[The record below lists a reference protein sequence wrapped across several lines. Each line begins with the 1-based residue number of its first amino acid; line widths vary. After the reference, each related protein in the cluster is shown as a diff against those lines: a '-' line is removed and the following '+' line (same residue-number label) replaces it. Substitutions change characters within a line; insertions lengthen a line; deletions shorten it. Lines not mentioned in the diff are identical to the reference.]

1 MGFIADAVSS
11 VVNFVGD
18 VVETAVDFVGNA
30 VESVVDVL
38 SDPFDDPFKTALTA
52 AAIYTGYNAW
62 TAPATGATIGG
73 GVAGAGA
80 APGTYAALS
89 GPMFN
94 PALATAATSTATATA
109 GIAAGVAAGGQ
120 AFSFVPGATAGWN
133 MTGSSLS
140 LAPNTFAGVGAGSA
154 AGSMA
159 GSVWGVST
167 PTFMEQAGERIDKIT
182 GGFEDI
188 IESPDP
194 VGEVWEKIGDV
205 GEYAAEE
212 IGYKPFLKNVA
223 KETLM
228 ANGEQSLL
236 GAWSPTIGYQ
246 AGGDPGSA
254 TAQAYPSFTRAET
267 GIFGDPFNL
276 EGRDVGL
283 TVNQL
288 ASQLQ
293 QQQPTTFPLP
303 AQAGAFRG
311 GGLPAEQQRA
321 LMDPNYNASQVQQP
335 MLEALTAQLGAGAQ
349 RRGLETTSA
358 GLAAGIAPLMEQFQR
373 NRLSDLQAGAGLDLE
388 ARGQGVTGRGQDIQ
402 ALLGQQDVG
411 TAADVARK
419 NITLNS
425 LLALAQMS
433 KPQIVGGTTSFSDT
447 QGATRPD
454 IGFSGQVPVG
464 GIMDAGW
471 NLLAGK
477 GNQPGLVSQAAGWVD
492 DTLLGDLFG
501 DWNW

>member
-1 MGFIADAVSS
+1 MSFVGNAFSS

-18 VVETAVDFVGNA
+18 IVETAVDFVGNA

-212 IGYKPFLKNVA
+212 IGYKPFLKGV
-223 KETLM
+223 ERDM
-228 ANGEQSLL
+228 ANESLL

-276 EGRDVGL
+276 EGRDVGM

-288 ASQLQ
+288 ASKLQ

-335 MLEALTAQLGAGAQ
+335 MLDALTAQLGAGAQ

-373 NRLSDLQAGAGLDLE
+373 NRLADLQAGAGLDLE
-388 ARGQGVTGRGQDIQ
+388 ARGQGVQGRGQDIQ

-464 GIMDAGW
+464 GIASAGW
-471 NLLAGK
+471 
-477 GNQPGLVSQAAGWVD
+477 D
-492 DTLLGDLFG
+492 LLGKAGSWIDDNWLG
-501 DWNW
+501 DIF